1 MLLDQNTN
9 AYNAT
14 EQKKNKTTYIAT
26 KTIECVYG
34 HAIKK
39 SKKKNIQWI
48 KSRNC
53 DIILT
58 INKEGNSPSFR
69 CVG

>member
-14 EQKKNKTTYIAT
+14 EQKNNKTTYIAT
-26 KTIECVYG
+26 KTIGCVYG

-39 SKKKNIQWI
+39 IVNHYRVHVIQRLEGDVC
-48 KSRNC
+48 SS
-53 DIILT
+53 ILFLPVAS
-58 INKEGNSPSFR
+58 G
-69 CVG
+69 GGG